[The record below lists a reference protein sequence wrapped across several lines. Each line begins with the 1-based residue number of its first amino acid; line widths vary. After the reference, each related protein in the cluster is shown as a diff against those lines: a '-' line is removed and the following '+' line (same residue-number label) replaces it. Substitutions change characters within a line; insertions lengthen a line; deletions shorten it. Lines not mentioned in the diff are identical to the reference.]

1 VPARS
6 VEWELT
12 MSLRGS
18 AFVAIWNDVVSGR
31 EAEYDLWHNREHVPE
46 RVGVPGIIE
55 GRRYVAPAGT
65 RPAYFTLYDLASP
78 DVLASAPYLELVR
91 EPSPRSVRMRPAFR
105 NFVREPCRIVAAE
118 GIGTGGAIAT
128 LRFEREPGAGEIPPA
143 SIGPTLTGLQ
153 EYAFVASLV
162 LGEPERS
169 GAYPIAGAAVE
180 SWVGGT
186 RYVLLA
192 EGTSRT
198 ALAAA
203 LGSIVEA
210 LTTDWGALEP
220 ILARTYDLALVVRH
234 PGSGPRRPAQRSSSS
249 TG

>member
-1 VPARS
+1 M
-6 VEWELT
+6 

-18 AFVAIWNDVVSGR
+18 AFVAIWNDVVSGG

-55 GRRYVAPAGT
+55 GRRYIAPAGIS
-65 RPAYFTLYDLASP
+65 PAYFTLYDLASP

-91 EPSPRSVRMRPAFR
+91 EPSPWSARMRPAFR

-118 GIGTGGAIAT
+118 GIGIGGAVAT
-128 LRFEREPGAGEIPPA
+128 LRFEREPGAGAIPAAAVAPA
-143 SIGPTLTGLQ
+143 LARLY
-153 EYAFVASLV
+153 EHAFVASLV
-162 LGEPERS
+162 LGEAEPS
-169 GAYPIAGAAVE
+169 GAYPIPGAAVE
-180 SWVGGT
+180 SWAGGA

-203 LGSIVEA
+203 LGSIAKA
-210 LTTDWGALEP
+210 LTTDWGAREP

-234 PGSGPRRPAQRSSSS
+234 PGSGPRRPGQRRSTS